1 MESPI
6 ASGVVPGENT
16 HSTRTNVMNNSI
28 PIPCPG
34 ETPADS
40 PVMPSTVPVKA
51 YNTKIQ
57 NLFSVVTITIL
68 RKSLCPSFDINT
80 KV

>member
-16 HSTRTNVMNNSI
+16 HSTRTKVMNNSI

-40 PVMPSTVPVKA
+40 PVVPSTVPVKA
-51 YNTKIQ
+51 CNAKK
-57 NLFSVVTITIL
+57 FKVCSV
-68 RKSLCPSFDINT
+68 
-80 KV
+80 